1 MKIIMGA
8 ATRGFALKNA
18 IKAHL
23 EKLGHEIIDVGC
35 FETRNFTKY
44 TSVGER
50 VAKALQDKV
59 APLAIACCGSGTG
72 VGLSANK
79 FKGVLACSC
88 ESVATAQ
95 KLRAINGGNC
105 LCLGEM
111 IVNPELGCQMAEVFI
126 NTPFEQPEFPPAM
139 QAFWREGH
147 EEMLRRGDIAGDR
160 ALETVS

>member
-23 EKLGHEIIDVGC
+23 TQQGHEVIDVGC
-35 FETRNFTKY
+35 FDTQCFTKY

-50 VAKALQDKV
+50 VAKALQDGL

-72 VGLSANK
+72 VSLSANK

-95 KLRAINGGNC
+95 KLRSVNGGNC

-111 IVNPELGCQMAEVFI
+111 IVPPELGCQMADAFVA
-126 NTPFEQPEFPPAM
+126 TRFEQPEFTPAM
-139 QAFWREGH
+139 QAFWREAH
-147 EEMLRRGDIAGDR
+147 EEMLRRGDLAGDR
-160 ALETVS
+160 SLETVP